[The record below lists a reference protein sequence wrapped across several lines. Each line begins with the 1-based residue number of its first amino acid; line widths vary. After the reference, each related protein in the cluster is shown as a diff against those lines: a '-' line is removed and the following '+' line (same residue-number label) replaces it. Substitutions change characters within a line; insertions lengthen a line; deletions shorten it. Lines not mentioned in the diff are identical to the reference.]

1 MKKSVHLRNVN
12 RTVIPLI
19 NTEAGV
25 TPRGRHSAM
34 SIWKRLRLWWAM
46 RCARTKQGHDR
57 VVVGIVTDK
66 AIYYR
71 SIPKQKLLDLLE
83 VQDLYKRKQQ
93 LWEQSDSY
101 AIVASSQVE
110 ATIIVTRP
118 NDRIYEEGS
127 WDALRHLKRLK

>member
-1 MKKSVHLRNVN
+1 
-12 RTVIPLI
+12 
-19 NTEAGV
+19 
-25 TPRGRHSAM
+25 M

-46 RCARTKQGHDR
+46 RCARTKVEKAKTNGAVVLSGHDHQGHDR

-101 AIVASSQVE
+101 AIVASSQIE